1 MVDSPLSLH
10 NKTILITGASNGIG
24 AATAKSVAD
33 LGAQLIITGRNEERL
48 KGVLNDLNGEKH
60 QIFVADLCKQE
71 DLERLVTSIDKLD
84 GLVHSAGI
92 VKPLPIQFLKK
103 EKVAEIADINFYA
116 PVELNRLLFKQKKI
130 NNNASIVFVSSISS
144 HHPFKG
150 GAVYCSFKAALE
162 TYSKTI
168 ALEMAHKKIR
178 SNCIKAGLVDTN
190 IMDVTANAAT
200 KESLENH
207 RNQYPLG
214 FGEAEDV
221 ANAIAFLLS
230 DAAKWITGTDLV
242 LDGGLTIS
250 KQ

>member
-1 MVDSPLSLH
+1 MSQFSLQ

-24 AATAKSVAD
+24 AATAELAAK
-33 LGAQLIITGRNEERL
+33 LGANLIVTGRNEERL
-48 KGVLNDLNGEKH
+48 KNVLDSLKGKQH
-60 QIFVADLCKQE
+60 QMIVADLCQQE
-71 DLERLVTSIDKLD
+71 ELEKLMAEINHLD
-84 GLVHSAGI
+84 GVVHSAGI

-103 EKVAEIADINFYA
+103 EKIAEIADINFYV

-130 NNNASIVFVSSISS
+130 NNNASIVLVSSISS

-178 SNCIKAGLVDTN
+178 SNCIKAGLVATN
-190 IMDVTANAAT
+190 IMDITANAAS

-207 RNQYPLG
+207 RKQYPLG

-221 ANAIAFLLS
+221 ANSICFLLS
-230 DAAKWITGTDLV
+230 DAAKWITGSEII
-242 LDGGLTIS
+242 LDGGLSIS